1 MAKRNKEIKPE
12 DPKVEDPKPEDPK
25 VENPKPEKESKG
37 SKISNSREVELLVL
51 VAFTDKYTHED
62 YAVND
67 TIKVEPD
74 RAEEL
79 LKDSRKL
86 VKKA

>member
-1 MAKRNKEIKPE
+1 MAKKNEELKAEEPKAEEPKAE
-12 DPKVEDPKPEDPK
+12 EPKVEE
-25 VENPKPEKESKG
+25 PKPEKESKE
-37 SKISNSREVELLVL
+37 SKKANSKEVKLIVL

-62 YAVND
+62 YTVND
-67 TIKVEPD
+67 IIKVEPE

>member
-1 MAKRNKEIKPE
+1 MAKKNEEIKPE
-12 DPKVEDPKPEDPK
+12 EPKAED
-25 VENPKPEKESKG
+25 PKPEKESKG
-37 SKISNSREVELLVL
+37 SKNSNSREVKLLVL

-62 YAVND
+62 YTVND
-67 TIKVEPD
+67 IIKVEPD